1 MATYEPTPTPQAYA
15 DLRAWVSTQ
24 LRRISDTLRAPTVSS
39 VRFDI
44 LHVEPS
50 RYSDGDVIMADGADW
65 NPGAGAGLYQRIGGA
80 WVKL

>member
-1 MATYEPTPTPQAYA
+1 MATYEPTPTPTAFPDMRSFIA
-15 DLRAWVSTQ
+15 TQ
-24 LRRISDTLRAPTVSS
+24 LRRIADTLRNPGVSG

-44 LHVEPS
+44 LHVEPT
-50 RYSDGDVIMADGADW
+50 RRSDGDVVMADGADW